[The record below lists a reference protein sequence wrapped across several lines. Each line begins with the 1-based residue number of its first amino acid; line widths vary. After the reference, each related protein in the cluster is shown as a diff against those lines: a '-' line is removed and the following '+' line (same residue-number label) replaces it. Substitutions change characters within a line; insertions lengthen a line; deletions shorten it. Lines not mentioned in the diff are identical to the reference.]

1 MKRRGFTLLE
11 LVVALVIFATII
23 AATYSLFDASR
34 SLVSRAEYRSQLF
47 QTART
52 ALQALE
58 DDLRGVMMSGSAF
71 DIGFI
76 GIDGG
81 SVKEPTD
88 QLQVYSVSRY
98 TSAAYDVNVPPPV
111 FGVDL
116 ADNQYYI
123 EPDKSKK
130 AWGLVRDRPLELTPL
145 NAPPNGIIQR
155 DTDVVE
161 ISRDVAFLNF
171 RYFDGTQWQDSWDS
185 TQSGTLPQA
194 VEATVYVRG
203 EWRGQ
208 EAVEPFMTRF
218 YLIVGAQT
226 PQKKQ

>member
-1 MKRRGFTLLE
+1 
-11 LVVALVIFATII
+11 
-23 AATYSLFDASR
+23 
-34 SLVSRAEYRSQLF
+34 
-47 QTART
+47 
-52 ALQALE
+52 
-58 DDLRGVMMSGSAF
+58 
-71 DIGFI
+71 
-76 GIDGG
+76 
-81 SVKEPTD
+81 
-88 QLQVYSVSRY
+88 
-98 TSAAYDVNVPPPV
+98 
-111 FGVDL
+111 L

-123 EPDKSKK
+123 EADKSKK

-145 NAPPNGIIQR
+145 NAPPNSIIQR

-208 EAVEPFMTRF
+208 EVVEPFMTRF

-226 PQKKQ
+226 PQKQQ